1 MLLAEITYE
10 PHCTS
15 LQKFMLN
22 IIFPM
27 QMKTIYTFLR
37 EHNIFPHFLFYPL
50 LPLTTSIM
58 PSLTIFIPLRLRC
71 ISEFRT
77 PLSLYFVPC
86 SLHTSRIRGFPL
98 SMTTNPTIYYTYTS
112 SSLIQSV
119 RMTNIDETHT
129 ESMNFIRCHYILLTK
144 LCVGLL
150 DEWRALRDRSP
161 ARHHQHSQLLHTIHF
176 NVRRVYKARV
186 NLYTTASQF
195 ADVYMYQVT
204 VHAMQYI
211 QPEPS
216 SSLAL
221 LSSSW
226 KNLHSFIRPV

>member
-1 MLLAEITYE
+1 MQNTRNACRNAHSAFNPLFVEMLLAEITYE

-161 ARHHQHSQLLHTIHF
+161 ARHHT
-176 NVRRVYKARV
+176 V
-186 NLYTTASQF
+186 NFST
-195 ADVYMYQVT
+195 
-204 VHAMQYI
+204 
-211 QPEPS
+211 PS
-216 SSLAL
+216 TLTFGE
-221 LSSSW
+221 
-226 KNLHSFIRPV
+226 FIRRASTFTQQHPSLLMYICIK

>member
-1 MLLAEITYE
+1 MGYPDFPNSHRFKSRMRRIFSKHRESQSIEGKNPSVIHIKSNQPKRKLCSCMQNTRNACRNAHSAFNPLFVEMLLAEITYE

-150 DEWRALRDRSP
+150 DE
-161 ARHHQHSQLLHTIHF
+161 
-176 NVRRVYKARV
+176 
-186 NLYTTASQF
+186 
-195 ADVYMYQVT
+195 
-204 VHAMQYI
+204 
-211 QPEPS
+211 
-216 SSLAL
+216 
-221 LSSSW
+221 
-226 KNLHSFIRPV
+226 